1 MWTSSTTPTRG
12 DDADSRWQRRLAV
25 TTPTRGDDAD
35 SRWRRRLAVTAQTRG
50 GQWKECGRR
59 CDPKKNDQTKLIM
72 RISVMKWCTRSAEY
86 EREWG
91 MNKWKST
98 EEMNDC
104 KVMNIVIIKEQS
116 TKKKTRTRGETLI
129 DWLWFYFVILFCVDL
144 FLFSL
149 DYDVLS
155 LDYDLLEYLFYS
167 CCYSLSSELVL
178 VQLFNV
184 TCRHC
189 WFL

>member
-1 MWTSSTTPTRG
+1 MWTSSI
-12 DDADSRWQRRLAV
+12 AV

-35 SRWRRRLAVTAQTRG
+35 SRWRRRLAVTTPTRG
-50 GQWKECGRR
+50 DGADSRWPRR
-59 CDPKKNDQTKLIM
+59 LAVDNGK
-72 RISVMKWCTRSAEY
+72 SAEEDAIQRRMIKRNWSWGSRY
-86 EREWG
+86 QWNDVRDLRNMKEWE
-91 MNKWKST
+91 MNKWKRT

-144 FLFSL
+144 IFFSL

-184 TCRHC
+184 TCGHC